1 LNILHK
7 FLHNDPMNEDR
18 PRARKRGIG
27 CLPGL
32 ALIAL
37 ASVVGFI
44 LIELAF
50 QPWIFVVGGRVRIWP
65 VWEGDG
71 VVQTPIGPYRI
82 HVWFSP
88 TPSGSRILPSTSV
101 RGSGYV
107 CTPLGEKY
115 SLRVTGGAPGRIW
128 KDMDGHAFRLSA
140 YHRPI
145 SWFNNDRRPRLSFSG
160 QWVGPNLVM
169 SDDGSIAH
177 AFLPN
182 GTLSADT
189 STWHPK
195 TGALPITLTETS
207 SWFGGADCAKL
218 LR

>member
-1 LNILHK
+1 
-7 FLHNDPMNEDR
+7 MNEDR

-50 QPWIFVVGGRVRIWP
+50 QPWIFVVGGRVRVWP

>member
-1 LNILHK
+1 
-7 FLHNDPMNEDR
+7 MNEDR

-50 QPWIFVVGGRVRIWP
+50 QPWIFVVGGRVRLWP

-195 TGALPITLTETS
+195 TGALPITLTETT

>member
-1 LNILHK
+1 
-7 FLHNDPMNEDR
+7 MNEDR

-50 QPWIFVVGGRVRIWP
+50 QPWIFVVGGRVRLWP